1 MGLLDAVFGG
11 AAKPVDPAK
20 MDAMRKPGIQ
30 SAPDQPPEGLAYAT
44 FAGGCFW
51 GVELAYQRVPGVVKT
66 AVGYTQ
72 GPTPA
77 PTYEM
82 VCSGQSGHTEAVLV
96 TYNPQECTYAELLR
110 TFVGR
115 VDMSTVNGQGND
127 RGTQYRTGIYWHSDE
142 QKVAA
147 EALMAEV
154 EAKGKVVATEV
165 KKADTFWVAE
175 KYHQQYLEKGGRLG
189 NGQSAKKG
197 CTDPIRCY
205 G

>member
-1 MGLLDAVFGG
+1 
-11 AAKPVDPAK
+11 
-20 MDAMRKPGIQ
+20 
-30 SAPDQPPEGLAYAT
+30 
-44 FAGGCFW
+44 
-51 GVELAYQRVPGVVKT
+51 
-66 AVGYTQ
+66 
-72 GPTPA
+72 
-77 PTYEM
+77 
-82 VCSGQSGHTEAVLV
+82 
-96 TYNPQECTYAELLR
+96 
-110 TFVGR
+110 
-115 VDMSTVNGQGND
+115 MSTVNGQGND
-127 RGTQYRTGIYWHSDE
+127 RGTQYRTGIYWHSEE

-147 EALMAEV
+147 EALVAEV